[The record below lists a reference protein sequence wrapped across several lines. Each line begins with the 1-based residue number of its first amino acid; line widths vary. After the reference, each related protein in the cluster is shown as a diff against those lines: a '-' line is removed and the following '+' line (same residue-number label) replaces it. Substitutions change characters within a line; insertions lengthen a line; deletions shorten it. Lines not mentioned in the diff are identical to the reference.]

1 MITWVVSSPKTLNF
15 YQICCNETFFN
26 FVFYETTK
34 NCSRMTKTL
43 FWRTYNQLWGQA
55 QTVIQSVLTHESQAS
70 LGKAEKVSQLF
81 YIFNVGNQLYEIAR
95 WQKCF
100 GLAWSWQ
107 YCYGYSQST
116 FNAQSAWVE
125 LSKLNNILLAF
136 CHFKVLARSFGLV
149 IVYHVILVKDT

>member
-1 MITWVVSSPKTLNF
+1 MLQWNI
-15 YQICCNETFFN
+15 
-26 FVFYETTK
+26 FVFCFYETTK
-34 NCSRMTKTL
+34 
-43 FWRTYNQLWGQA
+43 
-55 QTVIQSVLTHESQAS
+55 TVPEWLKLCFEGPTISFGVRLRRWSNLCWPMKARHHLGRRKRSVNF
-70 LGKAEKVSQLF
+70 F

-149 IVYHVILVKDT
+149 IVYHVILVKDR